1 MIKIKWGPTTLEIW
15 CIFKSPKLLMKIRD
29 RTLFIEDIK
38 VINKFL
44 PLAAAAAAGS
54 GETGRL
60 GTSGILTSNNI
71 YMCNLIIYK

>member
-1 MIKIKWGPTTLEIW
+1 
-15 CIFKSPKLLMKIRD
+15 MKIRD